1 MSSANAN
8 SSKKSTKELEL
19 VMMRSARGPFSELGN
34 FIPENDAK
42 FFYELGEKEIKVY
55 NNELKKGKDGKTK
68 RINSKTGKAY
78 VTRTVSKRID
88 ASARANMDR

>member
-19 VMMRSARGPFSELGN
+19 VTMCSVEGPFSEKGN
-34 FIPENDAK
+34 FIPEKNVAYS
-42 FFYELGEKEIKVY
+42 FEMGEKEIKVY